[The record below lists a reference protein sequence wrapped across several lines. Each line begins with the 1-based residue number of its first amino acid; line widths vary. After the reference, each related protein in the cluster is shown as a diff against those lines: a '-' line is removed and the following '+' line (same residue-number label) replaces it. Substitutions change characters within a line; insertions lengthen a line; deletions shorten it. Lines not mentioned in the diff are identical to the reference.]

1 MKHGPGGAPDWTP
14 FCYCNGIKQLVGRQE
29 VLFGVGPVLR
39 DDRQKMLE
47 LRKDVTPGS
56 EKQNAEE
63 PWSIVTPVRA
73 FCGDQGPQ
81 AGIGLPKKEGIEI
94 TLAFPSTPPPGF

>member
-1 MKHGPGGAPDWTP
+1 MSETGPGRAPDWTP

-47 LRKDVTPGS
+47 LEKGCYTWIRKN
-56 EKQNAEE
+56 KMQRN
-63 PWSIVTPVRA
+63 
-73 FCGDQGPQ
+73 
-81 AGIGLPKKEGIEI
+81 
-94 TLAFPSTPPPGF
+94 PSL

>member
-1 MKHGPGGAPDWTP
+1 
-14 FCYCNGIKQLVGRQE
+14 
-29 VLFGVGPVLR
+29 
-39 DDRQKMLE
+39 MLE
-47 LRKDVTPGS
+47 PRKDVTPGS

-94 TLAFPSTPPPGF
+94 TLAFPSTPPPGFSCKTVQETNLILIPFLQSQALAHIGNILNPQTQTYGRP